1 MRAQAAGI
9 ESVFDVLEADEAQRG
24 ALLAGLS
31 EAQVEEVARACNRY
45 PSIEVQFEPPSAAV
59 AAGGAVQLTV
69 QLERELEAG
78 ELGPAVAPRYPKSK
92 EEAWWLVV
100 GSPKKGTLSA
110 IKRVTLVRKAKVKL
124 EFNAPAEEGAH
135 DLALYFMCDSYL
147 GADQEHAFTLQVTEA
162 EEEAAEEMETAD

>member
-1 MRAQAAGI
+1 
-9 ESVFDVLEADEAQRG
+9 
-24 ALLAGLS
+24 
-31 EAQVEEVARACNRY
+31 
-45 PSIEVQFEPPSAAV
+45 VQFEPPSAAV

-69 QLERELEAG
+69 QLERELEG
-78 ELGPAVAPRYPKSK
+78 ELGPAVAPRYPKPK

-147 GADQEHAFTLQVTEA
+147 GADQEHAFTLTVTEA
-162 EEEAAEEMETAD
+162 EEEAAADMETGDA

>member
-1 MRAQAAGI
+1 MQ
-9 ESVFDVLEADEAQRG
+9 
-24 ALLAGLS
+24 
-31 EAQVEEVARACNRY
+31 ARATSSTCA
-45 PSIEVQFEPPSAAV
+45 SLS
-59 AAGGAVQLTV
+59 
-69 QLERELEAG
+69 
-78 ELGPAVAPRYPKSK
+78 PASSAPRYPKPK

-147 GADQEHAFTLQVTEA
+147 GADQEHAFTLTVTEA
-162 EEEAAEEMETAD
+162 EEEEAAAEDMEGVDA